1 MMKLKDFKSH
11 IVKMIESSVKFKRTK
26 NNFLIISTNT
36 GIINQN
42 SHTLLTINMNKKNKF
57 TIIDKLSND
66 ISEYM
71 AIVQLVVMF
80 ANTDPTDREDLSTAN
95 INLIN

>member
-1 MMKLKDFKSH
+1 MRLKDFKSH
-11 IVKMIESSVKFKRTK
+11 IINMIETPINFKRTK
-26 NNFLIISTNT
+26 NNFLIISTNS
-36 GIINQN
+36 GVINKK

-57 TIIDKLSND
+57 TIIEKLSND

-80 ANTDPTDREDLSTAN
+80 ANTDPVDREDISHNMKLVN
-95 INLIN
+95 